1 MIEVDYLLPNP
12 TEEELN
18 NGLRLE
24 YFERLKDLN
33 LDRKYKISK
42 DQLSTWIYHNFMSM
56 FLLNEELSLNKFKEL
71 NIK

>member
-18 NGLRLE
+18 SGSRLS

-56 FLLNEELSLNKFKEL
+56 FLLNEELSLNKFKQL